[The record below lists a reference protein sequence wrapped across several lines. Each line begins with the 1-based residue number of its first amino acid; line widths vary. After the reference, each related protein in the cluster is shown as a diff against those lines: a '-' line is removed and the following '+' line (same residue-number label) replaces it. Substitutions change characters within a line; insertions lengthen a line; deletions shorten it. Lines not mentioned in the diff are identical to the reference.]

1 MRKRMSI
8 KLVYATLLLVT
19 LVAVSCKKQDY
30 ITGGQKSNPVS
41 PLTTYDYLKENAAG
55 LFDTLITLIDAAG
68 LKDSINQPGITFFA
82 PTDYSIFQYLSAK
95 TSAAQQVNPFTKYTL
110 DSMLKYDVAKIKD
123 SMMMYIVH
131 TTLTYQNM
139 TNNGAVYQTALAGD
153 SAVISYQYTTDY
165 NLGYSQY
172 VTNVP
177 QVVYFTQLWSA
188 PSYPIVASTIPTSVG
203 PSVLVQ
209 TSGIQTSTGMLDVL
223 NNGHILFFYGT
234 NL

>member
-1 MRKRMSI
+1 MRKRMSVKI
-8 KLVYATLLLVT
+8 VYATLLMAM

-30 ITGGQKSNPVS
+30 ITGGQKNNPVS
-41 PLTTYDYLKENAAG
+41 PLTTYDYLKANS

-95 TSAAQQVNPFTKYTL
+95 TSAAQQVNPFTNYTL
-110 DSMLKYDVAKIKD
+110 DTMLKYDVAKIKD
-123 SMMMYIVH
+123 SMMMYIIH
-131 TTLTYQNM
+131 STLTYQNM
-139 TNNGAVYQTALAGD
+139 TNDGAVYQTALPGD

-177 QVVYFTQLWSA
+177 QVVYFTQLWNA
-188 PSYPIVASTIPTSVG
+188 PSYPIEASTIPTSVG

-223 NNGHILFFYGT
+223 NNGHVLFFYGT
-234 NL
+234 KL